1 MKCLWNVF
9 IRHPTNQSQAPF
21 SPKPSHKANSLYSW
35 MKYIKEPPKQCLWL
49 LLHFFLPHL
58 VFIQPWICTVIQ
70 SNALEQRWRRRE
82 KRGGNAITCVTSQVA
97 LNFCVNLHCN
107 LNPDTGCLLNKQY
120 KPSILFCG
128 LFQLSDFFFWRMV
141 GLLWISCIIISFLL
155 SLWGKGLS
163 DLSDPPWM
171 QLHA

>member
-1 MKCLWNVF
+1 MPVA
-9 IRHPTNQSQAPF
+9 SSA
-21 SPKPSHKANSLYSW
+21 
-35 MKYIKEPPKQCLWL
+35 
-49 LLHFFLPHL
+49 FFLPHL

-128 LFQLSDFFFWRMV
+128 LFQLSDFFFLKD
-141 GLLWISCIIISFLL
+141 GWIALDFLYYHFFSAFTVRQRVKRPFRSSLDATPCITRKLPAQ
-155 SLWGKGLS
+155 WK
-163 DLSDPPWM
+163 
-171 QLHA
+171 QLERGAVTQLQA